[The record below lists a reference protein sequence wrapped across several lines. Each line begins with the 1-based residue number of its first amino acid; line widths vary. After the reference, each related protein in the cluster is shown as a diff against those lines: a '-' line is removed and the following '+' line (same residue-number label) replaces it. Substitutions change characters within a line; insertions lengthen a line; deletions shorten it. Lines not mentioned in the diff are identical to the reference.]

1 MPVFTTELEFSDDY
15 PTIEPSLNLDF
26 ANARALDPRI
36 TFTRD
41 ASGTYVDK
49 DGLIKI
55 ALENEPRF
63 DHDPITGESLGLLIE
78 ETRTNYQS
86 GNTTSFGVMDIPI
99 IQGVSTASDVTTA
112 PNGFQQGGRISGSGV
127 DEIQRIGYNT
137 QTTSSSQYNIFSV
150 FVKADS
156 GTPILGF
163 YSNTFVANNV
173 AFNVDLSDGTTN
185 TINAPAD
192 FVGKVE
198 PFPNGWYRVIV
209 MGLGSGNGGSWNIN
223 IVPSL
228 TSARAAQ
235 SGSNASASYFIWG
248 VQEELATSPFAS
260 SVMFIQKAGSFTREN
275 DEVYILG
282 DNVPLKGLSEYSF
295 YVRGRLLATESYLGI
310 SRGLVGMGSSTSNRI
325 RIPHNNAGFVEVYSG
340 GSKVAELLTSNQNSG
355 NIGTTERKIAL
366 AVKKDDFAMSMD
378 GGTVQTDTSGDI
390 PASIDTIGLG
400 QSSYDA
406 PPVTYPSSCY
416 IREFRIY
423 PNRLTNTQLQTLT
436 K

>member
-1 MPVFTTELEFSDDY
+1 MPLFTPELDLSDDY
-15 PTIEPSLNLDF
+15 PTIQPSLNIDF
-26 ANARALDPRI
+26 ANARALDSRI
-36 TFTRD
+36 TFTRG
-41 ASGTYVDK
+41 STGTYVGR
-49 DGLIKI
+49 DGLIKY
-55 ALENEPRF
+55 ARGNAPRF

-78 ETRTNYQS
+78 EPRTNYQS
-86 GNTTSFGVMDIPI
+86 ANTISFGVMSIPI
-99 IQGVSTASDVTTA
+99 SSGVSTADDVAIA
-112 PNGFQQGGRISGSGV
+112 PNGLQQAGRITGSGV

-150 FVKADS
+150 FVKANS

-198 PFPNGWYRVIV
+198 PFRNGWYRVSV
-209 MGLGSGNGGSWNIN
+209 MGTGSGNGGSWNIN

-228 TSARAAQ
+228 TSARGAQ
-235 SGSNASASYFIWG
+235 SGSNTSASYLIWG

-260 SVMFIQKAGSFTREN
+260 SVMPISRAGSFTREV
-275 DEVYILG
+275 DQVYILG

-295 YVRGRLLATESYLGI
+295 YVRGRLLATESYSGI
-310 SRGLVGMGSSTSNRI
+310 SRGLVGMGSSSSNRI
-325 RIPHNNAGFVEVYSG
+325 RIPHNNAGDVEVYSG
-340 GSKVAELLTSNQNSG
+340 GSKVAELFTSD
-355 NIGTTERKIAL
+355 IGTTERKIAL

-390 PASIDTIGLG
+390 PSSIDIIGLG

-416 IREFRIY
+416 IKEFRIY
-423 PNRLTNTQLQTLT
+423 PKRLTNTQLQTLT
-436 K
+436 Q